1 VYGIT
6 SSRGIRVILLGCFF
20 LLTACSH
27 GYSPF
32 YVDKNNIYEVRK
44 VAVFPFRNL
53 SKNPHAREIVTQI
66 FLAELSKKGRFEPE
80 ELGNVIDFM
89 VEQKIRVGVNISKPG
104 LFLLKRRYKIDAV
117 IFGDILV
124 FEQKGETPYI
134 SLSVR
139 MVKIDTDK
147 IVWKANIE
155 RNGDDYI
162 KILNIGQIRSLNQL
176 TSVVVRELMK
186 TIR

>member
-1 VYGIT
+1 
-6 SSRGIRVILLGCFF
+6 
-20 LLTACSH
+20 
-27 GYSPF
+27 
-32 YVDKNNIYEVRK
+32 

-53 SKNPHAREIVTQI
+53 SKNPHAREIVTRI
-66 FLAELSKKGRFEPE
+66 FLGELSKKERFEVE
-80 ELGNVIDFM
+80 ESGNIIDFM
-89 VEQKIRVGVNISKPG
+89 VEQKMRVGASINKPG
-104 LFLLKRRYKIDAV
+104 LFLLKKRYDIDAV

-124 FEQKGETPYI
+124 FEQEGEAPRI

-147 IVWKANIE
+147 ILWKANIE
-155 RNGDDYI
+155 KNGYDYI

-176 TSVVVRELMK
+176 TSVVTRDLIE